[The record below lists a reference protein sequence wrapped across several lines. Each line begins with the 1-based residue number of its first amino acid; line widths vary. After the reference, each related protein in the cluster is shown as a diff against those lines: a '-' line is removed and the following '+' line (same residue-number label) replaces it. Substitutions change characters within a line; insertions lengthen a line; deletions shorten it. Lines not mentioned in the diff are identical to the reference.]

1 MQDPWNFNEASG
13 FLSLFSKLQER
24 ILVRLHNTN
33 IIDIDTSNVFKIHDT
48 ITRTLS
54 HMQSPVYQLGYYY
67 AAAGVGRLN
76 QHSKKNRW

>member
-33 IIDIDTSNVFKIHDT
+33 IIDHYKNTLTHAKPRLLPARLLLCCCWGRKVKPTFQKKI
-48 ITRTLS
+48 
-54 HMQSPVYQLGYYY
+54 
-67 AAAGVGRLN
+67 
-76 QHSKKNRW
+76 RW